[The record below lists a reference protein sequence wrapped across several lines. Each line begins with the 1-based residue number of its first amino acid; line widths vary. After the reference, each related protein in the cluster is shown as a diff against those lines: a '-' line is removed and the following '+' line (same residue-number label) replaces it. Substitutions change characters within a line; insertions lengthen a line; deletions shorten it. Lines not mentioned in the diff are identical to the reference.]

1 MITSVPFIYML
12 LYISLFYLGAEF
24 IGICHF
30 SWLLYYVTAFST
42 CGSVRMAQAEIDS
55 QKDITFKAIG
65 DADEDTD
72 AAPESLTEANRGPD
86 FDNGITPKRPFNLFD
101 LFRYIWSTVATIG
114 SLFIIFYGISIQ
126 AYVFPTP
133 PAGTYIV
140 FFCFLVL
147 LFYLEG
153 LMIAVVATQYWEKE
167 SFKEAYPRA
176 YMLHELVNR
185 PDNVKRFI
193 IGRQFC
199 TVLSNFMLGQC
210 THMHNFPSDGY
221 NPIGFYIIIKSGL
234 VGVLVV
240 LAFAQIM
247 PELLAAEYP
256 VRFMNLY
263 GSYTVVCLSL
273 LFDAVGVGHCAWT
286 IYFVTR
292 QFCCKSYMTEGE
304 KKEKATKPTIV
315 RVTSSE
321 VLAYNNASHRTLADS
336 VTDSAELS
344 EADSAKV

>member
-1 MITSVPFIYML
+1 MCRNCLQLLYIIPIIIIAVPFINML
-12 LYISLFYLGAEF
+12 LHMSSLYPGAEF

-30 SWLLYYVTAFST
+30 SWLLYYVMAFLT
-42 CGSVRMAQAEIDS
+42 CGSVRKAQAEIDS
-55 QKDITFKAIG
+55 QKFTDRDAIV
-65 DADEDTD
+65 DADN
-72 AAPESLTEANRGPD
+72 AAPMSPTELNRGPD
-86 FDNGITPKRPFNLFD
+86 FDNGMEPERPFNLFD
-101 LFRYIWSTVATIG
+101 LFRYTWSTAATIG

-133 PAGTYIV
+133 PGGTYIV
-140 FFCFLVL
+140 FFCFLTL

-153 LMIAVVATQYWEKE
+153 LMIAIVATQYWDKE
-167 SFKEAYPRA
+167 TFKEAYPRA

-199 TVLSNFMLGQC
+199 TVLANFMLGQC
-210 THMHNFPSDGY
+210 THMHEFPSDGY
-221 NPIGFYIIIKSGL
+221 NPIGFYIIVKSGL

-240 LAFAQIM
+240 LAFAQLM

-256 VRFMNLY
+256 LRFMNLY
-263 GSYTVVCLSL
+263 GSYSVVCASL

-292 QFCCKSYMTEGE
+292 QFCCKKAMIAAELE
-304 KKEKATKPTIV
+304 NKEKPSII
-315 RVTSSE
+315 RVNSAE
-321 VLAYNNASHRTLADS
+321 VLAYNNASQKRS
-336 VTDSAELS
+336 
-344 EADSAKV
+344 ADSAKV